1 MCSVPKI
8 LHERWRRYMAR
19 KAVDKAPKTEE
30 PKVKKRPSRKPL
42 TAEAKAAA
50 AEVRAK
56 IKEKAARLKPAL
68 ILQYQGSEVDMDTLV
83 EAAKSDFRSVKKRT
97 PITALTLYVK
107 PEERMAYYVINEE
120 HEGKIS
126 Y

>member
-1 MCSVPKI
+1 MAKKVADKVP
-8 LHERWRRYMAR
+8 A
-19 KAVDKAPKTEE
+19 TEE
-30 PKVKKRPSRKPL
+30 PKVTKKTGRQPL
-42 TAEAKAAA
+42 TAEAKEAAA
-50 AEVRAK
+50 KVRAK
-56 IKEKAARLKPAL
+56 IKEKAANLKPAL
-68 ILQYQGSEVDMDTLV
+68 ILQYQGSDTDMDALV
-83 EAAKSDFRSVKKRT
+83 EAAKADFRSVKKRT

>member
-1 MCSVPKI
+1 
-8 LHERWRRYMAR
+8 MAR

-30 PKVKKRPSRKPL
+30 PKVKKRPGRKPL

-68 ILQYQGSEVDMDTLV
+68 ILQYQGSDVDMDALV
-83 EAAKSDFRSVKKRT
+83 EAAKADFHNAKKRT

-107 PEERMAYYVINEE
+107 PEERMAYYVINED